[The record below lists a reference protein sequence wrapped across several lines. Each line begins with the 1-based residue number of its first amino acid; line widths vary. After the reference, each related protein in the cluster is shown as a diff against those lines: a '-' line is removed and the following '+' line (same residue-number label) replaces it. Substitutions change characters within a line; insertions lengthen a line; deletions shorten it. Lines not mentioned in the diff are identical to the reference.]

1 MKQTTLLLSSALA
14 AALLA
19 PGFATTA
26 AAQSGSDV
34 TIVLG
39 EDLDL
44 IEPCMATRSNIGRVI
59 MENISETLTQY
70 DVKSGKGVIP
80 RLASSWE
87 DQGDGTWR
95 FHLREGA
102 TFSDGSAF
110 DAADVQ
116 HSFER
121 AMSPELTCE
130 TPRYFGDTKLS
141 FNVVDD
147 HTIDITADPA
157 QPILPLLLSLV
168 TIVPS
173 ETPMEFTR
181 EPIGTG
187 PYKLASWTS
196 GQSIVLER
204 RDDYW
209 GEKPAVE
216 KATYV
221 FRTDPAV
228 AAAMVAQGEADLA
241 PSISAVDATNA
252 DTDISYLNSETLYLR
267 LDSAI
272 EPITDKRV
280 REALNMAIDRDAFV
294 GTLLPEG
301 TVPAVAMVPPTTLG
315 WNPDVKEYP
324 YDPEKA
330 KELLA
335 AAKADGVPV
344 DTTLYLIGRSN
355 LFPGVTEVVE
365 AVQQMLQDVGF
376 KVEVQMVEVAQQ
388 EELYSKPYKEGRPP
402 QMLMVS
408 HDNSR
413 GDPVFSMFFK
423 YDSQGRQSGINDPKV
438 DEMIATASAAT
449 GEERAQDWSK
459 LFAYLHDEVV
469 PDVLLF
475 HMVSFARVGDRIEF
489 APTIATNSQLELS
502 DITFK

>member
-1 MKQTTLLLSSALA
+1 MKRMTWLLSSALA
-14 AALLA
+14 LPLLA
-19 PGFATTA
+19 PGFAAPA
-26 AAQSGSDV
+26 AAQSSSDV

-39 EDLDL
+39 EELDL
-44 IEPCMATRSNIGRVI
+44 VEPCMATRSNIGRVI
-59 MENISETLTQY
+59 MENVNETLTQY
-70 DVKSGKGVIP
+70 DVKTGKGVVP
-80 RLASSWE
+80 RLATSWE

-95 FHLREGA
+95 FHLREGV

-121 AMSPELTCE
+121 AMSSALTCE

-141 FNVVDD
+141 FNIVDD
-147 HTIDITADPA
+147 HTIDVTAEPA

-173 ETPMEFTR
+173 ETPMEFVR

-187 PYKLASWTS
+187 PYAFASWTP

-228 AAAMVAQGEADLA
+228 AAAMVTQGEADLA
-241 PSISAVDATNA
+241 PSISAIDATNP
-252 DTDISYLNSETLYLR
+252 DTDVSYLNSETLYLR

-272 EPITDKRV
+272 APISDKRV
-280 REALNMAIDRDAFV
+280 REALNMAIDRDAFI

-301 TVPAVAMVPPTTLG
+301 TVSAVAMVPPTTLG
-315 WNPDVKEYP
+315 WNPDVKQYP

-344 DTTLYLIGRSN
+344 DTTLHLIGRSN
-355 LFPGVTEVVE
+355 LFPGVVEVVE
-365 AVQQMLQDVGF
+365 AMQQMLQDVGF
-376 KVEVQMVEVAQQ
+376 NVDVQMVEVAQQ
-388 EELYSKPYKEGRPP
+388 EELYSKPFKEGRPP
-402 QMLMVS
+402 QMLAVQ

-423 YDSQGRQSGINDPKV
+423 YDSQGRQSGIADPKV
-438 DEMIATASAAT
+438 DAMIAKASAAT
-449 GEERAQDWSK
+449 GEERAKDWSE

-475 HMVSFARVGDRIEF
+475 HMVSFARVGDKIAF
-489 APTIATNSQLELS
+489 TPTIATNSQLELA

>member
-1 MKQTTLLLSSALA
+1 MKRTTLLLSSALA
-14 AALLA
+14 LLPFA
-19 PGFATTA
+19 PAFA
-26 AAQSGSDV
+26 QGKDV

-39 EDLDL
+39 EDIDL
-44 IEPCMATRSNIGRVI
+44 VEPCMATRSNIGRII
-59 MENISETLTQY
+59 MQNVNETLTQY
-70 DVKSGKGVIP
+70 DVKGGQGVHAAP
-80 RLASSWE
+80 GRSPGRTRATAPGGSTCGRRDLLRRL
-87 DQGDGTWR
+87 R
-95 FHLREGA
+95 LRRR
-102 TFSDGSAF
+102 TTCK
-110 DAADVQ
+110 

-121 AMSPELTCE
+121 AMSDQLTCE

-147 HTIDITADPA
+147 HTIDITAEPA

-173 ETPMEFTR
+173 ETPIEFVR
-181 EPIGTG
+181 EPVGTG
-187 PYKLASWTS
+187 PYKLASWEP

-209 GEKPAVE
+209 GEAPAVE

-228 AAAMVAQGEADLA
+228 AAAMVTQGEADLA
-241 PSISAVDATNA
+241 PSISAVDATNP
-252 DTDISYLNSETLYLR
+252 DTDVSYLNSETLYLR
-267 LDSAI
+267 IDSAI
-272 EPITDKRV
+272 DPISDKRV
-280 REALNMAIDRDAFV
+280 REALNMAIDRDAFI

-301 TVPAVAMVPPTTLG
+301 VVSAVAMVPPTTLG
-315 WNPDVKEYP
+315 WNPDVKQYP

-344 DTTLYLIGRSN
+344 DETLYLIGRSN
-355 LFPGVTEVVE
+355 LFPGVVEVVE
-365 AVQQMLQDVGF
+365 AMQQMLQDVGF
-376 KVEVQMVEVAQQ
+376 NVEVQMVEVAQQ

-402 QMLMVS
+402 QMLAVQ

-423 YDSQGRQSGINDPKV
+423 YASEGRQSGIADPKV
-438 DEMIATASAAT
+438 DEMIAKATAAT
-449 GEERAQDWSK
+449 GEERTEAWQET
-459 LFAYLHDEVV
+459 FAYLHDEVV

-475 HMVSFARVGDRIEF
+475 HMVSFARIGDKIAF
-489 APTIATNSQLELS
+489 TPTIATNSQLELA
-502 DITFK
+502 DIAFK